1 MAGTLSVAD
10 EPEQHDPKAAQQQ
23 QNSLIGSDDAA
34 AAVDCITSR
43 IANLGGLPCL
53 LLPNRYRWT

>member
-1 MAGTLSVAD
+1 MAD

-53 LLPNRYRWT
+53 LLPNRYRWN